1 MGMGESA
8 DAMEISAEQVRELR
22 DLTGAGMMDCKR
34 ALVEAGGDM
43 SVAQDLLRRWGVAS
57 AAKRAGRTAAEG
69 LIEAYV
75 HLGRV
80 GALVEVNC
88 ETDFVANTDEF
99 RTLARDLAMQVAALD
114 PWWVSREDVP
124 EEVVERERKVYETQ
138 ARDQNKP
145 EDVIAL
151 IVEGKLDTLYKERC
165 LLEQVFFKDTEQKRP
180 VGELITEL
188 SAKVGEKIQVRR
200 FVRYQRGEDQG

>member
-1 MGMGESA
+1 MGESA
-8 DAMEISAEQVRELR
+8 DAMAISAEQVKRLR
-22 DLTGAGMMDCKR
+22 ALTGAGMMDCKR

-57 AAKRAGRTAAEG
+57 AAKRAGRAAAEG
-69 LIEAYV
+69 LVEAYV
-75 HLGRV
+75 HMGRV
-80 GALVEVNC
+80 GVLVEVNC

-99 RTLARDLAMQVAALD
+99 RTLVRDLAMQIAALD
-114 PWWVSREDVP
+114 PWWVSREEVP

-138 ARDQNKP
+138 ARDENKP
-145 EDVIAL
+145 EGVISR
-151 IVEGKLDTLYKERC
+151 IVEGKLDAFYKERC
-165 LLEQVFFKDTEQKRP
+165 LIEQVFFKDPEQKRP